1 MKIQKYCV
9 RLVEWPGSVW
19 QSLVRT
25 AHCNHDPFLVHS
37 MASFNYGGGSRE
49 LLLKIS
55 PKHMP
60 AKATTVLINK
70 RFAI

>member
-1 MKIQKYCV
+1 MKKHSF
-9 RLVEWPGSVW
+9 RLVEWPRWIW

-25 AHCNHDPFLVHS
+25 AYRNHDPFLVYS